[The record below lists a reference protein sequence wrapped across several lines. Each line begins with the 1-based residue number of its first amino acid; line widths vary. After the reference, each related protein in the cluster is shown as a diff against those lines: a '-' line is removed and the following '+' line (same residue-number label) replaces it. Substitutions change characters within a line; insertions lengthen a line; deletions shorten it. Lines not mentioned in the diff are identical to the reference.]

1 MNRALAALPS
11 TAAFAVAARLL
22 RGVTTY
28 GAIAGWSIALLLWL
42 AGGWQMFVLLLSV
55 FAFTFVATRIGYA
68 RKQHFGAAER
78 RGGRRASQVVA
89 NVGAA
94 ALLAVIA
101 PPYWIVGALAV
112 LCESTADTVSSEI
125 GQAFGGMPRMLT
137 NFSPAPVGTDGAISF
152 SGTLVGSAGAVAIA
166 AIAFGLHIAS
176 AIPATIAAGAGIAGM
191 FFDSLLGATLERRGR
206 MNNDQ
211 VNGASTVFAALAT
224 AAIVWAV
231 GSC

>member
-1 MNRALAALPS
+1 MDRAVAALPA

-22 RGVTTY
+22 RGVTAY
-28 GAIAGWSIALLLWL
+28 GALAGWTVALLLWL

-55 FAFTFVATRIGYA
+55 FALTFVATRIGYT
-68 RKQHFGAAER
+68 RKQRLGAAER

-89 NVGAA
+89 NVGVA

-112 LCESTADTVSSEI
+112 LCETTADTVSSEI
-125 GQAFGGMPRMLT
+125 GQAFGGTPRMLT
-137 NFSPAPVGTDGAISF
+137 NFSPAPIGTDGAVTVA
-152 SGTLVGSAGAVAIA
+152 GTLVGSACAAVIA
-166 AIAFGLHIAS
+166 ALAFALHVVSPTA
-176 AIPATIAAGAGIAGM
+176 ALTAATAAIAGM
-191 FFDSLLGATLERRGR
+191 FFDSLLGATFERRGR

-224 AAIVWAV
+224 AAALWI
-231 GSC
+231 SQR